1 MNVEHPRTSSLFAR
15 PSGGALLGFAFLGPP
30 LVWLTTLQAVYSF
43 AAYACDA
50 DRSRGP
56 IYLMVAVGLGLV
68 LVSMLVASR
77 RLAALDA
84 TATAPPRVRARR
96 RFLAIGG
103 LVLGLQ
109 FVAAIV
115 AQGLGAALL
124 APCQ

>member
-1 MNVEHPRTSSLFAR
+1 MRN
-15 PSGGALLGFAFLGPP
+15 LGFAFLGPP
-30 LVWLTTLQAVYSF
+30 LVWLTTLQAVYWF

-68 LVSMLVASR
+68 LASMLAARR
-77 RLAALDA
+77 RLAVVDA
-84 TATAPPRVRARR
+84 STVTPARARAR
-96 RFLAIGG
+96 ARFLAIGG

-115 AQGLGAALL
+115 AQALGAALL